1 MLRRYGDPVRPGQR
15 YTFRPGIYA
24 LIHRGDEVLLTF
36 QAQPRAEF
44 QFPGGGIDPGEHV
57 RPALHREVLEE
68 TGWRYGGESSGHILC
83 LDANTTGDGIVSALQ
98 VLLALRDTGTGL
110 HEWQT
115 RMSRMPQT
123 MINVRRNKTVNLDDN
138 TEIQA
143 AVKATEKKLA
153 DRGRVLLRP
162 SGTEPLVRVMVE
174 GEDPVVTQ
182 LLAQELAEAVEKA
195 LS

>member
-1 MLRRYGDPVRPGQR
+1 MQ
-15 YTFRPGIYA
+15 
-24 LIHRGDEVLLTF
+24 
-36 QAQPRAEF
+36 
-44 QFPGGGIDPGEHV
+44 
-57 RPALHREVLEE
+57 VLEE
-68 TGWRYGGESSGHILC
+68 TGWRFGGESSGHILC

-110 HEWQT
+110 HEWQA

-123 MINVRRNKTVNLDDN
+123 MINVRRSRDVNLDDN
-138 TEIQA
+138 DIIKA
-143 AVKATEKKLA
+143 AVAATEKKLA

-162 SGTEPLVRVMVE
+162 SGTEPVVRVMVE

-182 LLAQELAEAVEKA
+182 LLAQELAEEVEKA

>member
-1 MLRRYGDPVRPGQR
+1 MQ
-15 YTFRPGIYA
+15 
-24 LIHRGDEVLLTF
+24 
-36 QAQPRAEF
+36 
-44 QFPGGGIDPGEHV
+44 
-57 RPALHREVLEE
+57 VLEE